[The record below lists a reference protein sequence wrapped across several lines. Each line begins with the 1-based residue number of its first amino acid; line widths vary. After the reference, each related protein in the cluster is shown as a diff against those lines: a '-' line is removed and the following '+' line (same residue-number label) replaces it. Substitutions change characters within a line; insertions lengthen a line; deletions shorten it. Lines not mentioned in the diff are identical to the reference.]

1 MKKVSKKWIQI
12 LLLYNLVFFGVTLFF
27 YKIVPVILCYPP
39 NSIDNSFQVAINGLT
54 YSQQYLAIVISSLIL
69 ENMILIFS
77 LLKINTM
84 RNRLKTCK
92 KEEATKLYYSFS
104 KSILKIPNIIYFIQV
119 IIPIIMIAATFSMLK
134 GDLFITLKVCVLYF
148 AILAL
153 IASIAY
159 IFSIKIFK
167 QILVDIFYEIID
179 SANIDSDFTKYV
191 RRSSLKKVIF
201 MVTVPMFTVTAFLI
215 ALTGYASIIS
225 ETGDLTFRI
234 YEQDLNNLSIES
246 SISDQDEVSY
256 LKEKLKEI
264 PLQKDSDFYFILTPD
279 GTSIAQN
286 NQELSIFFLKYLDEI
301 APTQPQPNRTYD
313 FYGDD
318 SQGIVR
324 TVSINGQD
332 WTIGIR
338 YNLVSNSI
346 LVGLLFIFAVLFIVN
361 IVILYNFS
369 NYIINDINRV
379 SKALLKISKNKN
391 VDFNYKLPVI
401 SNDEIGDLVN
411 AFNQIQT
418 LTKNNIDQIHKN
430 QDTLMERER
439 LASLGQLIGGIAH
452 NLKTPIMSISGAGEG
467 LTYLIREYKESI
479 QDPEVTVSD
488 HLEIAQDMQNWVFK
502 IKEYTEYMSDVI
514 TAVKG
519 QAVSLSSDQNI
530 QFNMDELLKRIDIL
544 MKHELKNALISLNIQ
559 NHVSNDIYL
568 KGDVNSLVQVINN
581 MISNS
586 IQAYQGKTNETIEL
600 IVEKEDSKILISIKD
615 HASGMTTEVKEKLF
629 KEMITTK
636 GKNGTGLGLF
646 MSYST
651 VKAHFGGNIL
661 VDSQLGK
668 GTTFI
673 IVLPL

>member
-1 MKKVSKKWIQI
+1 M
-12 LLLYNLVFFGVTLFF
+12 
-27 YKIVPVILCYPP
+27 
-39 NSIDNSFQVAINGLT
+39 AINGLT

-369 NYIINDINRV
+369 NYIIDDINRV

-467 LTYLIREYKESI
+467 LTDLIREYKESI

-519 QAVSLSSDQNI
+519 QAVTLSSDQNI

-615 HASGMTTEVKEKLF
+615 HASGMTAEVKEKLF

>member
-1 MKKVSKKWIQI
+1 
-12 LLLYNLVFFGVTLFF
+12 
-27 YKIVPVILCYPP
+27 
-39 NSIDNSFQVAINGLT
+39 
-54 YSQQYLAIVISSLIL
+54 
-69 ENMILIFS
+69 
-77 LLKINTM
+77 
-84 RNRLKTCK
+84 
-92 KEEATKLYYSFS
+92 
-104 KSILKIPNIIYFIQV
+104 
-119 IIPIIMIAATFSMLK
+119 MIAATFSMLK

-369 NYIINDINRV
+369 NYIIDDINRV

-467 LTYLIREYKESI
+467 LTDLIREYKESI

-519 QAVSLSSDQNI
+519 QAVTLSSDQNI

-615 HASGMTTEVKEKLF
+615 HASGMTAEVKEKLF